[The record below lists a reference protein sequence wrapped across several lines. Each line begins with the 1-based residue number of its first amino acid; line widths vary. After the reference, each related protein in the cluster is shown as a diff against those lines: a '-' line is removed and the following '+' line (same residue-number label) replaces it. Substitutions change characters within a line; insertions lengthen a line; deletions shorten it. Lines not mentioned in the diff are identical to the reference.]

1 MPFGGRGDARR
12 VLRRGERDVKRAGEG
27 ERSGKKADRTGVG
40 WNEGRAGGRLLEREL
55 GRRIFRANDV
65 PGRRIFQLRR
75 IFRANDVL
83 RVAGF
88 PDEADFS
95 GRAGEGCVGR
105 GGKDRSPR
113 AVGPDGKGRG
123 LSVVSGGT
131 AGCLRW
137 VSPYPLGYRVLPI
150 GAALPAAKK
159 TGGRP
164 CGRPPVSCRTGT
176 VSGCGRRSRP
186 YSYCP
191 DLRRST
197 SSRVR
202 KRHWPR
208 LRFFFVRPA

>member
-1 MPFGGRGDARR
+1 MPFGGRGDARH
-12 VLRRGERDVKRAGEG
+12 VLRRGERGVKRAGEG
-27 ERSGKKADRTGVG
+27 ERSGTKPDRTGAG
-40 WNEGRAGGRLLEREL
+40 WNEGRPAVDCWNVSRAGGFPGERCSWPADFPGERCS
-55 GRRIFRANDV
+55 GSPDFRTRRIFPAVR
-65 PGRRIFQLRR
+65 
-75 IFRANDVL
+75 
-83 RVAGF
+83 
-88 PDEADFS
+88 
-95 GRAGEGCVGR
+95 GEGCVGR
-105 GGKDRSPR
+105 GGRSRSPR
-113 AVGPDGKGRG
+113 AGGPDGKGRG

-137 VSPYPLGYRVLPI
+137 VSPHPLGYCLSGLFCP
-150 GAALPAAKK
+150 LQKK

>member
-1 MPFGGRGDARR
+1 MPFGGRGDARH
-12 VLRRGERDVKRAGEG
+12 VLRRGERGVKRAGEG
-27 ERSGKKADRTGVG
+27 ERSGTKPDRTGAG
-40 WNEGRAGGRLLEREL
+40 WNEGRPAVDCWNVSRAGGFSGRGGFPGERCSWPAD
-55 GRRIFRANDV
+55 FRANDV
-65 PGRRIFQLRR
+65 PGRRISGR
-75 IFRANDVL
+75 
-83 RVAGF
+83 GG
-88 PDEADFS
+88 FS
-95 GRAGEGCVGR
+95 GCAGGGGRVGR
-105 GGKDRSPR
+105 GGRSRSPR
-113 AVGPDGKGRG
+113 AGGPDGKGRG

-137 VSPYPLGYRVLPI
+137 VSPHPLGYCLSGLFCP
-150 GAALPAAKK
+150 LQKK

>member
-1 MPFGGRGDARR
+1 MPFGGRGDARH
-12 VLRRGERDVKRAGEG
+12 VLRRGERGVKRAGEG
-27 ERSGKKADRTGVG
+27 ERSGTKPDRTGAG
-40 WNEGRAGGRLLEREL
+40 WNEGRPAVDCWNVSWAGG
-55 GRRIFRANDV
+55 
-65 PGRRIFQLRR
+65 
-75 IFRANDVL
+75 
-83 RVAGF
+83 
-88 PDEADFS
+88 FS
-95 GRAGEGCVGR
+95 GCAGGGGRVGR
-105 GGKDRSPR
+105 DRRSWSPR

-137 VSPYPLGYRVLPI
+137 VSPHPLGYRVLPI
-150 GAALPAAKK
+150 GAVLPAAKK